1 MGPMKNL
8 SAMAN
13 EVRCQASEVMSLVY
27 RMRDANKRLTG
38 NTGELPTNRVEAGA
52 PVGMPPE
59 ANPLLVDLT
68 VAIEHLN
75 GATADLRAEI
85 NYFETMVAETGVSPS
100 SPPSAPSALGEL
112 RLAR

>member
-8 SAMAN
+8 SAMAD
-13 EVRCQASEVMSLVY
+13 EVRSQTSEVMSLVH
-27 RMRDANKRLTG
+27 RMRDANRRLTG
-38 NTGELPTNRVEAGA
+38 NTGEVPTNAAVAGVA
-52 PVGMPPE
+52 TKPE

-85 NYFETMVAETGVSPS
+85 DYFERTVAEVGVVPAGALSPVS
-100 SPPSAPSALGEL
+100 T
-112 RLAR
+112 RY

>member
-8 SAMAN
+8 SMMAN
-13 EVRCQASEVMSLVY
+13 EVRSQVSEVMSLVH
-27 RMRDANKRLTG
+27 RMRDANRRLTG
-38 NTGELPTNRVEAGA
+38 NTGELPTKGEEAGA

-75 GATADLRAEI
+75 GATANLRAEI
-85 NYFETMVAETGVSPS
+85 DYFEATVAETGVRPV
-100 SPPSAPSALGEL
+100 APSPVG
-112 RLAR
+112 ARY